1 MQPRNPVF
9 YLTIPFNRT
18 QPPDV
23 SLVNLTKFMLSQNT
37 IRIRMK
43 KYCLLWLLLGFA
55 GFITAQEELI
65 CKDVTHLVE
74 SERRHHRSLLTFRSN
89 PLTQDYDLKYHRL
102 EWEVDPA
109 VRYISGEVTSYF
121 VPKTGGFNRLH
132 FDLQDSMIVRSVRY
146 RGIPVSF
153 RKTGDD
159 VLQIDLPKVLL
170 TGVLDSI
177 TVAYEGAP
185 VSDGFGSFAT
195 GTHKG
200 TPVLWTLSEPYGA
213 RNWWPCKQDLS
224 DKIDSIDVIVT
235 TPQAYRVGTNGVLVK
250 EFSAGNGRTTYHW
263 RHRYPIPAY
272 LISLAVTNYEVFTDY
287 VDLGNGASIPIVNYV
302 YPESLGA
309 AQIQL
314 RSTIEQMD
322 LFNRLFGLYP
332 FAAEKYGHAQFGWGG
347 GMEHQT
353 MSSMGGFSYGLQAH
367 ELAHQW
373 FGNKVTC
380 ASWADIWLNEGF
392 ATYLTGLTGEFLF
405 SNGSAWENWKTS
417 TIKDV
422 TSQPSGSVWVDDT
435 TSVSR
440 IFNYR
445 LSYQK
450 GAMLL
455 HMLRWILGDDAF
467 FRATRNYLNDP
478 TLAYGY
484 ASTSDLQR
492 HLEAEGN
499 IDLDEFFDDWLYGEG
514 YPSYTLKYAPRPGG
528 VLISVEQRSSH
539 PRVDFFEMP
548 VPVRVFGE
556 GQSTTLVLDH
566 RYSGQLFD
574 LDLSFTPDSLTFDP
588 EQWILS
594 RDNMVSREELSSVDG
609 VGAIQASIRLFP
621 NPVRDLLEVRV
632 EEARFVDEIESVI
645 VLDTQGRTVARIE
658 VISERMQ
665 VDLSDWP
672 AGVYVVTVHTAKG
685 QFARRVVKVAE

>member
-1 MQPRNPVF
+1 MMKR
-9 YLTIPFNRT
+9 L
-18 QPPDV
+18 
-23 SLVNLTKFMLSQNT
+23 LSQNT
-37 IRIRMK
+37 TRIRMR
-43 KYCLLWLLLGFA
+43 KYWLLWLLLAFA
-55 GFITAQEELI
+55 AYTTAQEDFI
-65 CKDVTHLVE
+65 CKDAALLVE
-74 SERRHHRSLLTFRSN
+74 SERRHHRSLLSFRSN

-102 EWEVDPA
+102 EWEVDPG
-109 VRYISGEVTSYF
+109 VHYISGEVTSYF
-121 VPKTGGFNRLH
+121 VPKTGGFNQLH

-146 RGIPVSF
+146 RGIPVAF

-159 VLQIDLPKVLL
+159 VLQIDLPKVLPD
-170 TGVLDSI
+170 GVLDSI
-177 TVAYEGAP
+177 SVAYEGAP

-195 GTHKG
+195 GAHQG

-213 RNWWPCKQDLS
+213 KNWWPCKQDLS

-235 TPQAYRVGTNGVLVK
+235 TPKAYRVGTNGVLVS
-250 EFSAGNGRTTYHW
+250 ERPRSNGRSTYHW

-287 VDLGNGASIPIVNYV
+287 VDLDNGASIPIVNYV
-302 YPESLGA
+302 YPENLNA

-314 RSTIEQMD
+314 RSTVEQME

-332 FAAEKYGHAQFGWGG
+332 FAKEKYGHAQFGWGG

-380 ASWADIWLNEGF
+380 GSWADIWLNEGF

-405 SNGSAWENWKTS
+405 SSGSAWENWKAS
-417 TIKDV
+417 TIRDV
-422 TSQPSGSVWVDDT
+422 TSRPGGSVWVDDT

-455 HMLRWILGDDAF
+455 HMLRWILGDEAF
-467 FRATRNYLNDP
+467 FQATRNYLNDP

-484 ASTSDLQR
+484 ASTADLQR

-499 IDLDEFFDDWLYGEG
+499 IDLDEFFADWLYGEG
-514 YPSYTLKYAPRPGG
+514 YPSYTVKYAPRPGG
-528 VLISVEQRSSH
+528 VLISLEQRTSH
-539 PRVDFFEMP
+539 PSVGFFEMP
-548 VPVRVFGE
+548 VPVRVSGE
-556 GQSTTLVLDH
+556 GKSRTLVLDH
-566 RYSGQLFD
+566 RYSGQRFD
-574 LDLSFTPDSLTFDP
+574 VDLPFTTDSLTFDP

-594 RDNMVSREELSSVDG
+594 RDNIVSREELTSVDR
-609 VGAIQASIRLFP
+609 VEAIQASVRLFP
-621 NPVRDLLEVRV
+621 NPVRDELEIRV
-632 EEARFVDEIESVI
+632 EEVRFVDEIESV
-645 VLDTQGRTVARIE
+645 VVSDMQGRAVLRIDEISARME
-658 VISERMQ
+658 VNFSE
-665 VDLSDWP
+665 WP

-685 QFARRVVKVAE
+685 QFAERVVRMAK